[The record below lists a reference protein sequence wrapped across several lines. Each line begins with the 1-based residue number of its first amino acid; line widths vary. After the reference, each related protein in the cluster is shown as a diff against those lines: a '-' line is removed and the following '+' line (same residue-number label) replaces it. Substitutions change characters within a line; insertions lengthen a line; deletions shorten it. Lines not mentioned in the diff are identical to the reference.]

1 MDSEG
6 SMTEKFRGEES
17 NDYNKVKLKSHSQT
31 INRIPMEVLE
41 TDNTSIRMDRITYFK
56 MEQNVPKAAT
66 DKYEGTCLNDV
77 YEEQYTKT
85 KRNKFIKSC
94 AFPEYDTREGGP
106 NSEPV
111 SAFSTWEKELH
122 KIVFDPRYLLL
133 NSEERKQVFE
143 QFVKTRIKEEY
154 KEKKSKLLQAK
165 EEFRKLLEECKLTP
179 RYTTTLKRP
188 MDSVFLRF

>member
-1 MDSEG
+1 MQLSVW
-6 SMTEKFRGEES
+6 EKPVDLKDRG
-17 NDYNKVKLKSHSQT
+17 DINKIIEDPPHK
-31 INRIPMEVLE
+31 R
-41 TDNTSIRMDRITYFK
+41 K
-56 MEQNVPKAAT
+56 MEPSAT

-85 KRNKFIKSC
+85 KRNKTEELEKEEKTEKDKKACPHQTILPFEVRIGH
-94 AFPEYDTREGGP
+94 FRDMLLERG
-106 NSEPV
+106 V